1 MNVEELAVAL
11 EELVYE
17 IQQEIEYLET
27 TDGDSIECIGVE
39 NLEGILSSFFGIK
52 LKLSQS

>member
-1 MNVEELAVAL
+1 MNVEQLAVAL

-27 TDGDSIECIGVE
+27 TDGDSIECIGIE

>member
-11 EELVYE
+11 EELIYE

-27 TDGDSIECIGVE
+27 TEGDSIECIGVE
-39 NLEGILSSFFGIK
+39 NLEGILSKFFGFK
-52 LKLSQS
+52 LKISQS